1 MRYHLL
7 GRSAL
12 RVSEVCLGTMTF
24 GEEWGWGTSHDESRR
39 IFDAF
44 VARGGNF
51 VDTANRYTEGTS
63 ERLLGEFVRTDRDRF
78 VVASK
83 FTLFTSK
90 GDPNAAGNHRKNL
103 VQSLDATLARM
114 QLDYLDLYWIHAWD
128 FTTRPDEVMRALDDQ
143 VRAGKILHIGISDA
157 PAWVVARA
165 HSMAEL
171 RDWTP
176 FTALQI
182 EHSLI
187 ERTVERELIPMARA
201 LDIAVTPWSPL
212 AGGVLT
218 GKYLDDETTGR
229 VQPTADRRNARNTL
243 IARAVVDVARE
254 IGRTPSQVAINW
266 LRHRDYTSIP
276 ILGARTA
283 AQLEDTLGC
292 LDFALEPAHRTRLD
306 EASAIALGFPHEFLA
321 RPYVRDLVSASTWE
335 QTEYPAIARG

>member
-24 GEEWGWGTSHDESRR
+24 GEEWGWGTSHEESRR

-63 ERLLGEFVRTDRDRF
+63 ERYLGEFVRTDRDRF
-78 VVASK
+78 VIASK
-83 FTLFTSK
+83 FTLFTNK

-114 QLDYLDLYWIHAWD
+114 RLDYLDLYWIHAWD

-165 HSMAEL
+165 QTMAEL

-212 AGGVLT
+212 AGGVLS
-218 GKYLDDETTGR
+218 GKYLDDATTGR

-292 LDFALEPAHRTRLD
+292 LDFALDAAQRTRLD

-335 QTEYPAIARG
+335 QTDYPAIARG

>member
-165 HSMAEL
+165 QTMAEL

-292 LDFALEPAHRTRLD
+292 LDFALEPAQRTRLD
-306 EASAIALGFPHEFLA
+306 EASAIALGFPHDFLA